1 MDWRIRI
8 LHHALGITN
17 RQLFCVR
24 IAILLAVWLLLAVQR
39 GLVKLLRYATL
50 VLGDV
55 KANWTVQES
64 GTNTHQR
71 KDVLGK
77 WTSIFLSYRKHVN
90 ECTLYRHATPLNF
103 VCA

>member
-1 MDWRIRI
+1 M
-8 LHHALGITN
+8 L
-17 RQLFCVR
+17 

-77 WTSIFLSYRKHVN
+77 
-90 ECTLYRHATPLNF
+90 
-103 VCA
+103 